1 MGFWN
6 WISGESP
13 KQEDLKI
20 EEPKVKRERKPREK
34 KLNEKERATKNKE
47 PYINVLETHF
57 DPKDPNNGY
66 FELDWNSFFIDE
78 LRKAGYTGETEEEI
92 IDKWFKNLCQN
103 VLAEDQMNKVVRIT

>member
-6 WISGESP
+6 WLSGP
-13 KQEDLKI
+13 KEKPKI
-20 EEPKVKRERKPREK
+20 EEQPKVKKPR
-34 KLNEKERATKNKE
+34 LSEKERATKNKE
-47 PYINVLETHF
+47 PYVNVLETHF

-66 FELDWNSFFIDE
+66 FELDWNSYFIDE
-78 LRKAGYTGETEEEI
+78 LRKAGYTGESEEEI

>member
-1 MGFWN
+1 MGLWKWLN
-6 WISGESP
+6 GEEP
-13 KQEDLKI
+13 KK
-20 EEPKVKRERKPREK
+20 EEPKVIEPKVKKERKPRQS
-34 KLNEKERATKNKE
+34 KLTEKEKATKNKQ
-47 PYINVLETHF
+47 PYVQVLDTKFNLE
-57 DPKDPNNGY
+57 DPNNGY